1 MLIQLYPYFF
11 MQHCSVI
18 LNHNYTTCPCTCRI
32 VLSTWILPDDK
43 LDSPSVKDS
52 ATPTNGVTT
61 PTLEWLKAVLLPKVC
76 QWSEENK
83 GKSLS
88 SGRGKSLVPL
98 SRYSQLYRELKSKY
112 GELLVKVTINSLC
125 QWIKYSY
132 IREIALSVISRLSFN
147 KLLRIAELA

>member
-1 MLIQLYPYFF
+1 M
-11 MQHCSVI
+11 
-18 LNHNYTTCPCTCRI
+18 
-32 VLSTWILPDDK
+32 STWILPDDK

-112 GELLVKVTINSLC
+112 GELLVKVTIYSLC
-125 QWIKYSY
+125 Q
-132 IREIALSVISRLSFN
+132 
-147 KLLRIAELA
+147 